1 MVNVLTEVTVEVDSF
16 AASCGVH
23 CGHEWADLI
32 NNDLAQVRL
41 FYWADTWTDPI
52 ALVLDSGFQLG
63 VIGSP
68 RF

>member
-1 MVNVLTEVTVEVDSF
+1 
-16 AASCGVH
+16 
-23 CGHEWADLI
+23 
-32 NNDLAQVRL
+32 LAQVRL